1 MIQGATLEA
10 AFVDLQHASSKV
22 SITSQIAAYVC
33 LSRVKMLLRMCVMQP
48 FSPFLFSRGNPVG
61 PVRLVRKLRGEITA
75 EQACDEWVQDSL
87 EDAVEEDKKDPM
99 STRHLCTRCYLQG
112 KGEYMLSARDFGVA
126 NADDFY
132 PKYVSQGMWT
142 RCLQCQEQSG
152 VKVPSSTAGNR
163 GG

>member
-1 MIQGATLEA
+1 MDA
-10 AFVDLQHASSKV
+10 AFADLQDASNAGSM
-22 SITSQIAAYVC
+22 TSQIAAYVC
-33 LSRVKMLLRMCVMQP
+33 LSRVKMSLRMCVMQP

-61 PVRLVRKLRGEITA
+61 PGRLVRKLRGEITA
-75 EQACDEWVQDSL
+75 EQACDEWLQDSL

-99 STRHLCTRCYLQG
+99 STRRLCTSCYLQG

-132 PKYVSQGMWT
+132 PKYVSQGMWA

-152 VKVPSSTAGNR
+152 VKVPSSMASNPGR
-163 GG
+163 